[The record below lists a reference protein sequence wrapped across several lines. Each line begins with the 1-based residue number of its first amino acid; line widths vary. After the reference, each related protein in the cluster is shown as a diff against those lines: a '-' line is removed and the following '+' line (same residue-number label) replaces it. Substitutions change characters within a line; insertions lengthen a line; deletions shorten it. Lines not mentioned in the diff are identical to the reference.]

1 MTIAPEQTASTD
13 VASQTALMA
22 RLEDPAVAASL
33 VTLLDHADLIAVLVE
48 GLDGF
53 IARSEVI
60 GNSLLD
66 SVTEL
71 RESVAGSDIM
81 GDNGVDLPKLVDT
94 AKRLSTSDVVG
105 PAALDQL
112 SVLARGM
119 VKGGEQFEAR
129 PVEVGGAL
137 SLLKLLKDP
146 DINRAL
152 SYFATVAKAIGQ
164 EINTAPKTSK
174 SSKTSK

>member
-1 MTIAPEQTASTD
+1 
-13 VASQTALMA
+13 MA

-33 VTLLDHADLIAVLVE
+33 VSLLDHADLLAVIVE

-53 IARSEVI
+53 IARSEII

-71 RESVAGSDIM
+71 RESVAGSDVA
-81 GDNGVDLPKLVDT
+81 GSTGVDLPKLVDT
-94 AKRLSTSDVVG
+94 ASRLSSSDLVD

-119 VKGGEQFEAR
+119 VKGGEQFESR
-129 PVEVGGAL
+129 PVEIGGAL

-146 DINRAL
+146 DINRAI
-152 SYFATVAKAIGQ
+152 SYFATVAKAVGQ
-164 EINTAPKTSK
+164 EINTAPTSTK
-174 SSKTSK
+174 